1 MARASTAAIQTA
13 GGVADRPRLRVV
25 RGGEESAIKR
35 VVVDLEKLRHPNCG
49 LGRFSRHLA
58 ESLERAAGDTGIEL
72 VPFLHAAAPWS
83 PPASRSLPAA
93 FWRKESCLRWLR
105 PLVRPL
111 LGHRTTDLWHVTHQQ
126 AKYLPLDCR
135 VPVLLT
141 IHDLNFLHDPDAS
154 PRRIDRKLAAIQ
166 QLVTRSEAI
175 VTDSRYVA
183 EEVRLH
189 LDLGDRPL
197 HVVPLGLEAP
207 AVPAASRPD
216 FLPPGRFLFSVGNCL
231 PHKNFHVLLELLAHL
246 DDFRLV
252 IAGKKTTPYGRFLAS
267 EIVRLG
273 IGERVVMPG
282 EVDDATRQWL
292 YEHCE
297 GFLFPSFAEGFGFP
311 VLEAMQ
317 AGRPVFSSRC
327 TSLPEVIGNHGFYFE
342 SFSAESMAEVV
353 RAGLRQ
359 ISDDPGL
366 VDSARRHAAS
376 FSWQRTAADYLRI
389 YRELLDATGPAVV
402 EHCRREAFPS
412 GSDRSRAA

>member
-1 MARASTAAIQTA
+1 MAHASNAAIQSP
-13 GGVADRPRLRVV
+13 GGGADRPRLRLVQ
-25 RGGEESAIKR
+25 GSGDSTIKR

-49 LGRFSRHLA
+49 LGRFSRYLA

-72 VPFLHAAAPWS
+72 VPFLHTAAAWS
-83 PPASRSLPAA
+83 PPAARSLPAA

-105 PLVRPL
+105 PLAKPA
-111 LGHRTTDLWHVTHQQ
+111 LGRRTTDLWHVTHQQ

-141 IHDLNFLHDPDAS
+141 IHDLNFLHDPDGS
-154 PRRIDRKLAAIQ
+154 PRRIDRKLTAIQ
-166 QLVTRSEAI
+166 QLVTRAEAI

-189 LDLGDRPL
+189 LELGDRPL
-197 HVVPLGLEAP
+197 HVVPLGLGAP
-207 AVPAASRPD
+207 AAPAASRPD
-216 FLPPGRFLFSVGNCL
+216 FLRPGRFLLSVGNCL
-231 PHKNFHVLLELLAHL
+231 PHKNFHVLLALLAQL
-246 DDFRLV
+246 DEFRLV
-252 IAGKKTTPYGRFLAS
+252 IAGKKTTPYGRFLAD
-267 EIVRLG
+267 EIARLG
-273 IGERVVMPG
+273 LGERVVMPG

-292 YEHCE
+292 YENCE
-297 GFLFPSFAEGFGFP
+297 GFLFPSLAEGFGFP

-317 AGRPVFSSRC
+317 AGCPVFSSRW

-342 SFSAESMAEVV
+342 NFSAESMAEVV

-359 ISDDPGL
+359 IADDPGL
-366 VDSARRHAAS
+366 IDSARRHAAS

-412 GSDRSRAA
+412 GADRRRAA